1 LKNAQNC
8 KTLGA
13 KNTNASFRSELSG
26 SDSICHDNVTNTRLY
41 AISKIAAL
49 SLYIRDQQEKEKTL
63 KLNKHKRKIAI
74 ITEKAKYL

>member
-13 KNTNASFRSELSG
+13 KNTNGSFRSELSG

-41 AISKIAAL
+41 AISKVAAL
-49 SLYIRDQQEKEKTL
+49 SRYIRDQQEKEKTL
-63 KLNKHKRKIAI
+63 KLKSPTQ
-74 ITEKAKYL
+74 TEKSHNNGKS